1 MKTTEYL
8 HGIKNQN
15 TTILGKSITLI
26 ESSLKK
32 DKKKAAE
39 LIEKCIP
46 LSGNSIRVGISG
58 TPGVGKSTFI
68 ENLGIQLTQKYK
80 IAVLAIDPS
89 SELSKGSIL
98 GDKTRMV
105 KLANSKNAFIRPS
118 PNKGQLGGV
127 SSHTKDAITLC
138 EAAGFNIIFIETVG
152 VGQSEAMV
160 ASITDFFIYLTLSQN
175 GDQLQFIKKG
185 TLELSDVIIINKA
198 DQNKKKVKETTLI
211 LKHTL
216 QNMNY
221 RKKQAVFSCSALLNT
236 NLDKIWQYIEK
247 LNKEKLNSGEIEKN
261 RKNQNFFW
269 FKYIITHELKNVIF
283 ENKKLKKQL
292 DKIQSEPPKNPRKIA
307 IEILNQIIREDLK

>member
-1 MKTTEYL
+1 MNTTEYL

-15 TTILGKSITLI
+15 TTILGKAITLI
-26 ESSLKK
+26 ESSLKQ
-32 DKKKAAE
+32 DKTQAAE
-39 LIEKCIP
+39 LIEKCMP
-46 LSGNSIRVGISG
+46 LAGNSIRIGISG

-68 ENLGIQLTQKYK
+68 ENIGIHLTKKYK

-105 KLANSKNAFIRPS
+105 KLANSKSAFIRPS
-118 PNKGQLGGV
+118 PNQGQLGGI
-127 SSHTKDAITLC
+127 SNHTKDAIILC

-160 ASITDFFIYLTLSQN
+160 ASITDFFIYLTLAQN

-185 TLELSDVIIINKA
+185 TLELSDVIIINKS
-198 DQNKKKVKETTLI
+198 DQNTQKVKETTLT

-216 QNMNY
+216 TNMNY
-221 RKKQAVFSCSALLNT
+221 RKKQAVFSCSALLNIH
-236 NLDKIWQYIEK
+236 LDKIWKYIEK
-247 LNKEKLNSGEIEKN
+247 LNQEKLNNGEIEKT

-269 FKYIITHELKNVIF
+269 FKHIVESEFKNLIF
-283 ENKKLKKQL
+283 KNERFAKKLQE
-292 DKIQSEPPKNPRKIA
+292 IQNHPPKNPRKIA
-307 IEILNQIIREDLK
+307 LEMINTIIREDLL